1 MDSGGFEPPDAL
13 TSLVFKTSA
22 INQALP
28 TVHDGLVP
36 VFCIIYY
43 EILAIDCE

>member
-1 MDSGGFEPPDAL
+1 MEESTDSGGFEPPDVL

-22 INQALP
+22 INQTLP

-36 VFCIIYY
+36 VYVNISYR
-43 EILAIDCE
+43 L